1 MDRKTIF
8 DVVRRL
14 LGRGFRRAE
23 VAALDRAID
32 AASRPEP
39 DDPDGEAR
47 HRAGHRVSE
56 DGVALI
62 KRFEG
67 CRLTAYPDPGT
78 GGAPWTIG
86 WGTTRI
92 GGEPVTAGMTIDQAE
107 ADRLLRADLDRYAA
121 EVAAAIGTAP
131 TTQAQFDALVSFH
144 YNTGAIG
151 RATLTRRH
159 RAGDHTGAAHE
170 FRRWTQ
176 AAGRILPGLVRR
188 RAEEA
193 ALYLRGSQDGNPPA
207 RGAVVAPRG
216 VPTMRHIAAA
226 VAAIAL
232 IGSAAVAQGQ
242 GQGKGNG
249 QGGGKPAAAA
259 SQGGGNGNAQ
269 NRGQGNADRGNRGNN
284 GASMAAA
291 MNPDRGNANRGNS
304 DRGNSANADRGN
316 SDRGNGN
323 AAVRAGNDN
332 RGNNGN
338 ARAAQ
343 AQRGDNGNRGN
354 APDLVIDRR
363 GGDRDRDRDVLRVR
377 DIASIPRLGLIEG
390 CPPGLAKKNPPCV
403 PPGQARTSTRGLFG
417 LFDRPDFWGLNRLGD
432 GRYFYDD
439 GYLVRYAPS
448 GGILGYVPLLGGAL
462 SVGNAWPS
470 FYDPVAL
477 PGYYEDYYGLGP
489 YDSYRYAD
497 NVVYRVDPETSA
509 ITSIAALL
517 TGDRFAVGQP
527 MPPGYDVY
535 NVPYGYRDR
544 YVDGPDGYYRYSDGY
559 VYQVD
564 PETRLIASVI
574 ELLV

>member
-8 DVVRRL
+8 DAVRRL
-14 LGRGFRRAE
+14 LGRGFRHAE
-23 VAALDRAID
+23 VAALDGAID
-32 AASRPEP
+32 AALGAGEPPPET
-39 DDPDGEAR
+39 R
-47 HRAGHRVSE
+47 HRTGHRVSD

-92 GGEPVTAGMTIDQAE
+92 AGEPVTPGTTIDEAE
-107 ADRLLRADLDRYAA
+107 ADRLLRADLDRHAA

-176 AAGRILPGLVRR
+176 AAGRVLPGLVRR

-207 RGAVVAPRG
+207 RGAVVARRG

-291 MNPDRGNANRGNS
+291 MNPDRGNGNRGNS

-354 APDLVIDRR
+354 GPDLVIDRR
-363 GGDRDRDRDVLRVR
+363 GGDRDRDVLRVR

-527 MPPGYDVY
+527 MPLGYDVY

-544 YVDGPDGYYRYSDGY
+544 YVDGPGGYYRYSDGY
-559 VYQVD
+559 IYQVD